1 MEALIALPQHSLLQR
16 TCAHARTVRLGRTSV
31 LAVAGLLGDR
41 IEAPS
46 WCTGCCCPP
55 AGVVLQ
61 RDRAIE
67 TGKVGQARR
76 CHVTKRSP
84 FFSCLCVWLE
94 RKSSHQ
100 SMPQVQQA
108 IVQGGLVS
116 DGTPYAT
123 IGFTTDGTPVVGGG
137 FDGKGNA
144 YDWEA
149 MGNDRSGGTRVDR
162 TLAWNGTTFKLIVPN
177 QPNVIWAAGQTL
189 EVAPNQSNT
198 LNLAGAGV
206 NGSQPDQQITLTF
219 TDGSSVVW
227 TQSFSD
233 WCSPQYFG
241 HEAIVSSQAYRNQ
254 ATGSPDMVKNY
265 IYGYSYTFPAGK
277 TLASVTLPINMNV
290 RLLDLQMTYS
300 TPVDLSKN
308 YTNCGIANG
317 KTQVDNWGGFD
328 GHGYYYYSEAI
339 KSTIAWSGATFVL
352 GPVPESRR
360 PLANFALGAII
371 SNDEYETIYGYQIVQ
386 LPQGDYRW
394 LYLAGAAANGSLPNQ
409 TLTLTFTDGTIDTW
423 VQSFSDWC
431 FPQSY
436 QGEAIIQKQT
446 QWVNQVGNVHNQV
459 NYVYGY
465 AYKIP
470 AGKQLASVK
479 FPLADWA
486 SELTR
491 ILAMALI

>member
-1 MEALIALPQHSLLQR
+1 M
-16 TCAHARTVRLGRTSV
+16 
-31 LAVAGLLGDR
+31 
-41 IEAPS
+41 
-46 WCTGCCCPP
+46 
-55 AGVVLQ
+55 
-61 RDRAIE
+61 
-67 TGKVGQARR
+67 
-76 CHVTKRSP
+76 
-84 FFSCLCVWLE
+84 
-94 RKSSHQ
+94 KSSHQ
-100 SMPQVQQA
+100 PMPEVQQA

-162 TLAWNGTTFKLIVPN
+162 TLAWNGTTFKLTAPN

-189 EVAPNQSNT
+189 EVAPNQYNT

-219 TDGSSVVW
+219 TDGSRVVW

-290 RLLDLQMTYS
+290 RLLDVQMTYS
-300 TPVDLSKN
+300 TPVDLLKS

-317 KTQVDNWGGFD
+317 KTQVNNFDGFD

-339 KSTIAWSGATFVL
+339 KSTIAWSGATFGL
-352 GPVPESRR
+352 GPVPDSRR
-360 PLANFALGAII
+360 GLANFVMAAIANMHAGADGYTVI
-371 SNDEYETIYGYQIVQ
+371 DEYVAQIIQ

-394 LYLAGAAANGSLPNQ
+394 LYLAGAAANGSQPSQ
-409 TLTLTFTDGTIDTW
+409 ALTLTFTDGTIDTW

-436 QGEAIIQKQT
+436 QGETIIQKQT

-465 AYKIP
+465 AYQIP

-479 FPLADWA
+479 LPMRLDGGKSPKFAD
-486 SELTR
+486 ELIR